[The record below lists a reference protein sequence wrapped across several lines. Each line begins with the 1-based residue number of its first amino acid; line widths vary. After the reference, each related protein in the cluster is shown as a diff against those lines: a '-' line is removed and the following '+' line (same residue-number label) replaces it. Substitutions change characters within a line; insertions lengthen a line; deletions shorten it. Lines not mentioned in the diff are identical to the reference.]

1 MAKFL
6 SDVKTLRENARKNLR
21 KGSITDAYGAD
32 LPRVLEVLNQ
42 SLATEL
48 ICVLRYQQH
57 SFAAHGL
64 DSEAVAA
71 EFLQHA
77 REEQGHAELIA
88 ARIGQLGGDPDF
100 NPDTFSSRAH
110 SEYKTATSLIEMIKE
125 NLIAERIAISSYTEI
140 IAWLGD
146 GDPTTRRMLE
156 EILAV
161 EEEHAN
167 DMVNLLD
174 DKK

>member
-64 DSEAVAA
+64 DSEAC
-71 EFLQHA
+71 L
-77 REEQGHAELIA
+77 L
-88 ARIGQLGGDPDF
+88 
-100 NPDTFSSRAH
+100 
-110 SEYKTATSLIEMIKE
+110 YTSPVK
-125 NLIAERIAISSYTEI
+125 
-140 IAWLGD
+140 
-146 GDPTTRRMLE
+146 
-156 EILAV
+156 
-161 EEEHAN
+161 
-167 DMVNLLD
+167 
-174 DKK
+174 